1 MARPDPAGRAP
12 PGGFVRRARIAERPV
27 RNPKRRSRTRPRQ
40 GAPRSPR
47 TPCRAIPVPE
57 RRSYLTGPYAL
68 CTSRSRSRLPRLG
81 TKSPNLGREAGVP
94 GDARQLLVHRA
105 HPRLERIPLDGT
117 PFPAAAWYSG
127 GTPSTM
133 STAAVPRTS
142 KTCGGNAFVPTVRAT
157 FGFVFSAEAVGA
169 CGTGHSTNG
178 APVRW
183 KRIGIARGKPSG
195 PRYASRAGMPDC
207 VSSCATGSLSTRA
220 TSCGCTMTSLW
231 SRLHGRATLFGP
243 EHVDRLTR
251 SSRPHSLDPRG
262 EDQAHAPAPCR
273 GLRRGATV
281 GARPI
286 LMQDSSHFQSV
297 RVASSH

>member
-12 PGGFVRRARIAERPV
+12 PGGFVRRATIAERPA

-68 CTSRSRSRLPRLG
+68 CTRRSRSRLPRLG
-81 TKSPNLGREAGVP
+81 TRSPNLGREAGVP

-105 HPRLERIPLDGT
+105 HLRLERIPQVGSDTL
-117 PFPAAAWYSG
+117 SG
-127 GTPSTM
+127 RGEVFGRYASTM
-133 STAAVPRTS
+133 STAAVPRAS

-183 KRIGIARGKPSG
+183 KPIGIARGKPSG
-195 PRYASRAGMPDC
+195 PRYASRAGN
-207 VSSCATGSLSTRA
+207 A
-220 TSCGCTMTSLW
+220 
-231 SRLHGRATLFGP
+231 
-243 EHVDRLTR
+243 
-251 SSRPHSLDPRG
+251 
-262 EDQAHAPAPCR
+262 
-273 GLRRGATV
+273 GLRELLRHRIAEHASDV
-281 GARPI
+281 LWLHDDLPLVSVARPGDAI
-286 LMQDSSHFQSV
+286 WARTRRSRYGQ
-297 RVASSH
+297 R